1 MEVTAKARF
10 VRMSARK
17 VRLVADL
24 VRGLPIAQALDTL
37 KFMNKAASKPVEKT
51 IRSAVANADHN
62 AHLDKDALILA
73 KITVD
78 KGMVLKRWR
87 PRAFGRAA
95 PIHKHSCHITV
106 VVSDEKKAKP
116 KEVNKSVAKKK
127 QESGSK
133 KQGKTAKNTHTPLI
147 PNS

>member
-1 MEVTAKARF
+1 MEVTAKTRF
-10 VRMSARK
+10 LRMSARK

-24 VRGLPIAQALDTL
+24 VRGLPVAQALDTL

-51 IRSAVANADHN
+51 IRSAAANADHN
-62 AHLDKDALILA
+62 AHLDKDALTLT

-106 VVSDEKKAKP
+106 VLSDEKKEKR
-116 KEVNKSVAKKK
+116 KKSTEEKKK
-127 QESGSK
+127 V
-133 KQGKTAKNTHTPLI
+133 NTGLKI
-147 PNS
+147 

>member
-1 MEVTAKARF
+1 
-10 VRMSARK
+10 MSARK

-24 VRGLPIAQALDTL
+24 VRGLPVAQALDTL

-62 AHLDKDALILA
+62 AHLDKDALTLA

-106 VVSDEKKAKP
+106 IVSDEKKAKS
-116 KEVNKSVAKKK
+116 KEDNKSAAKKK
-127 QESGSK
+127 QEAGSK
-133 KQGKTAKNTHTPLI
+133 KQGKNADNAHSSLI

>member
-1 MEVTAKARF
+1 MEVIAKARF

-62 AHLDKDALILA
+62 AHLDKDALTLA

-106 VVSDEKKAKP
+106 ILSDQPKKSKD
-116 KEVNKSVAKKK
+116 KESATDKKK
-127 QESGSK
+127 QEVRSK
-133 KQGKTAKNTHTPLI
+133 NQAGGKAAKKNLD
-147 PNS
+147 S